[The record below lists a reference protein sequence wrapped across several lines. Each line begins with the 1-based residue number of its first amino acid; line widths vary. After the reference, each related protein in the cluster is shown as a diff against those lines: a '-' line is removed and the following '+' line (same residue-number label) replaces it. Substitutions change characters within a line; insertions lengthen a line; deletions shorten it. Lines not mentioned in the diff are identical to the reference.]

1 MNIDKLKQILEA
13 VLLAAGEPV
22 SLERVRDL
30 FQNEETKPS
39 TSELRAAFAALSEEC
54 VSRGVELREVASGFC
69 YQAKSEF
76 SPWVKNLWQE
86 KAPRYSRALLETLAI
101 IAYRQP
107 ITRSEIEEIRGVA
120 VSTQTVKTLLDR
132 EWVRVLGQREVPGR
146 PSIYGT
152 TKQFLDHFNLTH
164 LEQLPALREIT
175 DLDAVANGLSNFL
188 PAEMVDVIDES
199 TASENFVENAEKNTI
214 ETENTETVFEDIA
227 VEESEEIYLDEENI
241 SEDEFDTANPIA
253 SAE

>member
-30 FQNEETKPS
+30 FQNDETKPS
-39 TSELRAAFAALSEEC
+39 TSELRAAFAALSAEC
-54 VSRGVELREVASGFC
+54 EARGVELREVASGFC

-86 KAPRYSRALLETLAI
+86 KAPRYSRALLETIAI

-164 LEQLPALREIT
+164 LEQLPTLQEIT
-175 DLDAVANGLSNFL
+175 DLDAIAKGLTGFL
-188 PAEMVDVIDES
+188 PTEVLNVAEDSMTMEES
-199 TASENFVENAEKNTI
+199 VEDIEI
-214 ETENTETVFEDIA
+214 VVEDISVEETE
-227 VEESEEIYLDEENI
+227 EIFLDEEI
-241 SEDEFDTANPIA
+241 ITEDEFDAASPLA